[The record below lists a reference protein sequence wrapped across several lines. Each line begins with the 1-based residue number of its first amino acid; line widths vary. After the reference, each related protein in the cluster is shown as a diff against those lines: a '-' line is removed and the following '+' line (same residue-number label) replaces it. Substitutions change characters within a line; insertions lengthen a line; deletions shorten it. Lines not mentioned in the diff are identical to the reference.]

1 MKLKTVIIILQ
12 KRKFFNYLINTH
24 SSEKEDLRST
34 KMSGQTLQNFLGLCK
49 TKWKLAIFALQIF
62 FKEGKVEFIVPGKVT
77 LHY

>member
-12 KRKFFNYLINTH
+12 KRKFFNLINTH

-62 FKEGKVEFIVPGKVT
+62 FKEGKVEFIVPGKVV